1 MKHRALGAT
10 LLYLASVVF
19 AVFGFAFSLF
29 PDQLFFASV
38 GQQLGN
44 ASAVTDVRATYGG
57 MSIGVGLAFYLLARN
72 PAYVRVGLAALCV
85 IMLCMAIA
93 RGLGMVLDGE
103 PSSLMHTYL
112 GLELLVALISA
123 FMLRK

>member
-57 MSIGVGLAFYLLARN
+57 MSIGVGLVFYLLARN
-72 PAYVRVGLAALCV
+72 PAYVRVGLAEAL
-85 IMLCMAIA
+85 
-93 RGLGMVLDGE
+93 
-103 PSSLMHTYL
+103 PS
-112 GLELLVALISA
+112 GC
-123 FMLRK
+123 